1 MGRAAKSLNNLKGM
15 KAIFPILQLKK
26 GLVIACEL
34 PYHICRKKKRGK
46 FSKKGKTVKGIE
58 NSTELEKDVLIERWS
73 KDSDLQKWNRIILSH
88 TEEKNG

>member
-1 MGRAAKSLNNLKGM
+1 M
-15 KAIFPILQLKK
+15 
-26 GLVIACEL
+26 
-34 PYHICRKKKRGK
+34 
-46 FSKKGKTVKGIE
+46 KGIE